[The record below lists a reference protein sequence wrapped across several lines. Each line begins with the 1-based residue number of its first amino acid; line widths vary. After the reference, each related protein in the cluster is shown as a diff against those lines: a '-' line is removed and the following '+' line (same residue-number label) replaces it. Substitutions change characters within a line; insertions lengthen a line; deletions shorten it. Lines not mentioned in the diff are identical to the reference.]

1 MEAPWWSNLISIL
14 LTAIVSVV
22 GTLYLTGNLGSA
34 QAPSGPSVG
43 GLFRD
48 TVVYIPHILLLF
60 GILADV
66 FTYEGVYS
74 IPTLIGLLTIP
85 LNWIMKFFWTGIEDT
100 AGKIVE
106 ILRYK
111 STPVVSS
118 SPSPAPVMTMGGAV
132 GDYFRDYDGCNV
144 QGFEWAASKYAPQT
158 LVITATIF
166 SYYMFDLIANRGWV
180 NATATIVIFLITFI
194 VQAGIV
200 GACPVDGDSGPGTL
214 LKGVAAFAEGLLF
227 GGSSYAIV
235 QTYYPNKLPSGVIS
249 PFPRKSQRDLKMG
262 ANGKY
267 VDASGLPY
275 VCLPNGQCVP
285 DLSDNSS
292 RSEFAKIAS
301 ENLGTGAPAVPTSCG
316 KD

>member
-1 MEAPWWSNLISIL
+1 METPWWSNLISIL
-14 LTAIVSVV
+14 LTAVVSVV

-34 QAPSGPSVG
+34 QAPSGPSLG

-74 IPTLIGLLTIP
+74 IPTLIGLITIP
-85 LNWIMKFFWTGIEDT
+85 LNWVMKYFWTGLEDVVGRIT
-100 AGKIVE
+100 EV
-106 ILRYK
+106 LRYK
-111 STPVVSS
+111 SNPVVSS
-118 SPSPAPVMTMGGAV
+118 TPATTPVMGGAV

-166 SYYMFDLIANRGWV
+166 SYYMFDLIANRGWK
-180 NATATIVIFLITFI
+180 NATATIMIFLITFI

-200 GACPVDGDSGPGTL
+200 GDCPVNGDMGPGTF
-214 LKGVAAFAEGLLF
+214 LKGLAAFTEGLLF

-235 QTYYPNKLPSGVIS
+235 QTYYPSKLPSGAIS
-249 PFPRKSQRDLKMG
+249 PFPRKSQKDLTMG

-267 VDASGLPY
+267 VDGSGLPY

-285 DLSDNSS
+285 DLSDDSS
-292 RSEFAKIAS
+292 RTEFAKIAS
-301 ENLGTGAPAVPTSCG
+301 ENLGSGAPAVPASCG

>member
-1 MEAPWWSNLISIL
+1 METPWWSNLISIL
-14 LTAIVSVV
+14 LTAVVSVI
-22 GTLYLTGNLGSA
+22 GTLYLTGNLGST

-43 GLFRD
+43 GLFKD

-74 IPTLIGLLTIP
+74 IPTAVGLLTIP
-85 LNWIMKFFWTGIEDT
+85 LNWMMKFFWTGLEDT
-100 AGKIVE
+100 VGKLTQIAS
-106 ILRYK
+106 YK
-111 STPVVSS
+111 SNPVVSS
-118 SPSPAPVMTMGGAV
+118 APPSPPVMGGAV
-132 GDYFRDYDGCNV
+132 GDYFKDYDGCNV

-166 SYYMFDLIANRGWV
+166 SYYMFDLIANRGWK
-180 NATATIVIFLITFI
+180 NATATIIVFFITFI

-200 GACPVDGDSGPGTL
+200 GACPVNGDPGPGTF
-214 LKGVAAFAEGLLF
+214 LKGLASFTEGLLF
-227 GGSSYAIV
+227 GGTSYAVV

-249 PFPRKSQRDLKMG
+249 PFPRKSQKDLTMG

-267 VDASGLPY
+267 VDANGLPY

-285 DLSDNSS
+285 DFSDDSS
-292 RSEFAKIAS
+292 RSEFAKMAA
-301 ENLGTGAPAVPTSCG
+301 ENLGTGAPAVPASC

>member
-14 LTAIVSVV
+14 LTAVVSVV

-34 QAPSGPSVG
+34 QATSGPSIG

-74 IPTLIGLLTIP
+74 IPTLIGLITIP
-85 LNWIMKFFWTGIEDT
+85 LNWLMKYFWAGLEDVV
-100 AGKIVE
+100 GKVVE

-111 STPVVSS
+111 ASPPVVSS
-118 SPSPAPVMTMGGAV
+118 TPPSQPMMKMGGAV

-166 SYYMFDLIANRGWV
+166 SYYMFDLISNRGWV
-180 NATATIVIFLITFI
+180 NATATIVFFLITFI

-200 GACPVDGDSGPGTL
+200 GACPVDNDMGPGTL
-214 LKGVAAFAEGLLF
+214 LKGLAAFTEGLLF

-235 QTYYPNKLPSGVIS
+235 QTYYPSRLPSGVIS
-249 PFPRKSQRDLKMG
+249 PFPKKSQRDLTLG

-267 VDASGLPY
+267 VDANGLPY

-285 DLSDNSS
+285 DLSDDSS
-292 RSEFAKIAS
+292 RTEFARIAS
-301 ENLGTGAPAVPTSCG
+301 ENLGTGARALPASC
-316 KD
+316 KT